1 MFNKQFLDERPQL
14 ASFLQFWKVNSMM
27 IYIIFILFS
36 SFVTFVLVGRQD
48 YTDQSRCFPAVN
60 GVCMFA
66 GFNKPQS
73 LFWDENY
80 HIASANRYNRGE
92 YFMEYHPPLGKLII
106 ALGEKIFNLNAN
118 LDTAM
123 VSGFTEKACVDGVCY
138 GKDDCPKDKQ
148 CVIEKSVG
156 NDQDSI
162 PYISGMDVKFKQGY
176 VAKAGEQP
184 VYNFFGV
191 RFFPVI
197 FAWLASIVLFYIIYL
212 LTKNQHVA
220 FVFSLAY
227 VFDNAIIVHS
237 RGAMLDGIQLF
248 FVLVALAHV
257 IRSFQKNLY
266 GFKHYIILGLLVGLV
281 IATKVNGLIL
291 APIVLL
297 FVVREYFTLPDSI
310 QHRVQ
315 LFLQKF
321 VPLLAISFVF
331 NFIASKFILNLISL
345 KDKTDPALIDNLTMR
360 NQGSINTFTIFT
372 IFSTFLIF
380 YFGNKIINNFF
391 ADKFNNDNQPSH
403 LDQRKFV
410 DCLTSI
416 FGKMAAFAIMI
427 VLVFSTVFFIH
438 FSIAKTPIGNNT
450 FAKFTSDTTKQAIA
464 NGQTGSLAYFIP
476 QLQDNLKYISESQKG
491 VPAWDP
497 TKGDNEA
504 GSLPFTWPV
513 GNHPIRYYA
522 SAYTKSETVA
532 GQINQNVRYTSYLYL
547 VVNLTVWLLVLV
559 GVLLSLVLIISRF
572 LFGYKIESDSNSQA
586 SFWWITLFIGLYVA
600 YMVSVIQIERVMY
613 LYHYFLPLIFGL
625 IGSAV
630 LFDYYFQKRNKLIM
644 AGLLIFLAI
653 LIFLNYLYFAPFSYN
668 FDFTEESFEARRWLR
683 YWGLMYYK

>member
-1 MFNKQFLDERPQL
+1 MFSKQFLDERPQL
-14 ASFLQFWKVNSMM
+14 ASFLHLWKVNSMA

-36 SFVTFVLVGRQD
+36 SFVTFVVVGRQD
-48 YTDQSRCFPAVN
+48 YNDQSRCFPAVN
-60 GVCMFA
+60 GTCHFA
-66 GFNKPQS
+66 GFNRPQS

-80 HIASANRYNRGE
+80 HIASANRYMRGE

-118 LDTAM
+118 LDTSM
-123 VSGFTEKACVDGVCY
+123 VSGFTEKACVNGTCY

-162 PYISGMDVKFKQGY
+162 PYISGMDVKFRQGF
-176 VAKAGEQP
+176 VPQNGEQA
-184 VYNFFGV
+184 VFNFFGV
-191 RFFPVI
+191 RFFPVM

-248 FVLVALAHV
+248 FVLVSLAYL
-257 IRSFQKNLY
+257 IRTFQKNLY
-266 GFKHYIILGLLVGLV
+266 SFKHYVIFGMLVGLV
-281 IATKVNGLIL
+281 VATKVNGLIL
-291 APIVLL
+291 APLALL
-297 FVVREYFTLPDSI
+297 FALREFFTLSSNI
-310 QHRVQ
+310 QDQVKG
-315 LFLQKF
+315 LAQKF
-321 VPLLAISFVF
+321 VPLFLISFVF
-331 NFIASKFILNLISL
+331 NYIASKFLLNLKSI
-345 KDKTDPALIDNLTMR
+345 KDVSDPVLLENINMR
-360 NQGSINTFTIFT
+360 NQASTSIFVLFLILT
-372 IFSTFLIF
+372 TFLIF

-391 ADKFNNDNQPSH
+391 KSQGQFESKSIQTNSVKFSDYLINI
-403 LDQRKFV
+403 
-410 DCLTSI
+410 T
-416 FGKMAAFAIMI
+416 GKLAAFALM
-427 VLVFSTVFFIH
+427 VGVVFCAVFFVH
-438 FSIAKTPIGNNT
+438 FSLAKTPIGNNN
-450 FAKFTSDTTKQAIA
+450 FAKFTSEATKEAIKT
-464 NGQTGSLAYFIP
+464 GQTGNLAFFIP

-513 GNHPIRYYA
+513 GNHAIRYYA

-547 VVNLTVWLLVLV
+547 VVNLTVWLLVLI
-559 GVLLSLVLIISRF
+559 GVLLSLALIISRF
-572 LFGYKIESDSNSQA
+572 VFGYKVDQDQKSQQ
-586 SFWWITLFIGLYVA
+586 SFWWMSLFTGLYVA
-600 YMVSVIQIERVMY
+600 YMISVMQIERVMY

-630 LFDYYFQKRNKLIM
+630 LFGYYFQKRNKLIM
-644 AGLLIFLAI
+644 AGLLIFIGI
-653 LIFLNYLYFAPFSYN
+653 LIFLNFLYFAPFSYN
-668 FDFTEESFEARRWLR
+668 FDFTEETFDARRWLK